1 MKNLSKLIITAFL
14 AIGLSACGLAQQ
26 NPATGYY
33 NQQGQWVAGVNPNAM
48 GGSACLTGVGQPLQF
63 GFSAQGVDDV
73 QARFFAGNI
82 PQFGTGAGQHG
93 QVTVGAAMAPMNQMG
108 SIQMNKQSANGSL
121 NLYYNQQQRTVSGQ
135 ITLAGQALSTI
146 MMSSMNNQQYGQ
158 YGQYPQMGSSVCV
171 TSIALDVV
179 YVSSSYGGGY
189 NYGNATGNI
198 SMALLYV
205 YLSNGQ
211 VVNTAIPL

>member
-1 MKNLSKLIITAFL
+1 MKNLSKLFIGAFL
-14 AIGLSACGLAQQ
+14 AIGLTACGMAGQ

-33 NQQGQWVAGVNPNAM
+33 NQQGQWVPGVNPGVM
-48 GGSACLTGVGQPLQF
+48 GGNACLTTMGQPLQF

-93 QVTVGAAMAPMNQMG
+93 QVTLGGAVGPMNQMG
-108 SIQMNKQSANGSL
+108 SIQMNKQSMNGSI
-121 NLYYNQQQRTVSGQ
+121 NLYYSPQQRTVSGQ

-146 MMSSMNNQQYGQ
+146 MMNSMQNQQYGQ
-158 YGQYPQMGSSVCV
+158 YGQMGSTVCIS
-171 TSIALDVV
+171 SIAMDVV
-179 YVSSSYGGGY
+179 YTSSYMGGSY
-189 NYGNATGNI
+189 YGSYGPATGNI
-198 SMALLYV
+198 SAILLYV
-205 YLSNGQ
+205 YLNNGQ